1 MDLFD
6 KDRGKAEISFKE
18 FHKTET
24 NIQCLEISET
34 KRLKDSDAM
43 KIIKNIC
50 NISHCI
56 DLQKFHVDERDK
68 YLKIIKERGLSTR
81 QIARLTGISR
91 GIILKA

>member
-1 MDLFD
+1 MHVT
-6 KDRGKAEISFKE
+6 RGITTY
-18 FHKTET
+18 KTET